1 MNKKEFIKKYKKYE
15 IKPKKE
21 TLDDFC
27 NPSQFK
33 HQQQQTFLSDF
44 FPSEDSQPGMLV
56 YHQIGAGKTCAAI
69 SVAEKMK
76 KTYDI
81 TVVLPASLIGNFM
94 DELRTQCAGE
104 EYITEKERIRLVEL
118 QPSEKE
124 YKEIIKKTET
134 RIEKYYKIYSYHKFI
149 ELIQNNK
156 IKLNKTLLIV
166 DEVQN
171 MVSISGT
178 FYKELKKTIDKSTDK
193 TKILLLSATPMFDRP
208 NEIGLTLNLL
218 KPKKIFPIGTEFNQM
233 FLKANRKMKNI
244 KKFTQMCQGLISY
257 YRGAPPYT
265 YPEQIFKVVKCNMSS
280 FQYKSY
286 LTTLSTTDFVKGS
299 FKNVDILDLSPS
311 FFLGSRMVSNVAF
324 PNKSIGD
331 LGFSSFKDDHLQLQN
346 VGEYSIKFLKIFKKM
361 KKSPGPVFVYSNF
374 KDYGGIRS
382 FITFIEYH
390 GYSNYKVYGS
400 GLMRYAVWTG
410 DEPLKMKEE
419 IKKVFNTKENKDG
432 SLIRIIIG
440 SPSVKEGV
448 SFKRVRQ
455 VHILE
460 PYWNMSRILQ
470 IIGRAIRFCS
480 HKDLTRPNRNVFV
493 YLYLATQYG
502 EETIDQY
509 IWKIAQEK
517 SKLIES
523 FETALKESAVD
534 CDLFYNRNVYPTDEY
549 KLKCRT

>member
-1 MNKKEFIKKYKKYE
+1 MNIKDIIKKYKKYE

-21 TLDDFC
+21 TIDDFC
-27 NPSQFK
+27 NPSSFK
-33 HQQQQTFLSDF
+33 LQQQQSFLADF
-44 FPSEDSQPGMLV
+44 FPSKDSLPGMLV

-69 SVAEKMK
+69 SVAEQMK
-76 KTYDI
+76 KTHDI
-81 TVVLPASLIGNFM
+81 IVVVPAALIGNFM
-94 DELRTQCAGE
+94 DELRSQCADE
-104 EYITEKERIRLVEL
+104 EYITKKERADLVEL
-118 QPSEKE
+118 QPGDKA
-124 YKEIIKKTET
+124 YKEIIKKTEA
-134 RIEKYYKIYSYHKFI
+134 RIKKYYSVYSYHKFI
-149 ELIQNNK
+149 DLIQNNK
-156 IKLNKTLLIV
+156 IKLKKTLLIV

-171 MVSISGT
+171 MVSLSGT
-178 FYKELKKTIDKSTDK
+178 FYKELKKTIDKSTDE

-208 NEIGLTLNLL
+208 GEIGLTLNLL
-218 KPKKIFPIGTEFNQM
+218 KPKKVFPIGTEFNQM
-233 FLKANRKMKNI
+233 FLKSNYKMKNI
-244 KKFTQMCQGLISY
+244 NKFTQMCQGLISY

-265 YPEQIFKVVKCNMSS
+265 YPEQIFKVVKCNMTN

-331 LGFSSFKDDHLQLQN
+331 LGFSSFKDDYLQLQN

-361 KKSPGPVFVYSNF
+361 KKSTGPIFFYSNF

-390 GYSNYKVYGS
+390 GYANYKVHGQ
-400 GLMRYAVWTG
+400 GTLRYAVWTG
-410 DEPLKMKEE
+410 DEPLHMKEE
-419 IKKVFNTKENKDG
+419 IKKVFNMKENKDG
-432 SLIRIIIG
+432 SLIRLIIG

-480 HKDLTRPNRNVFV
+480 HKDLTKPNRNVEV
-493 YLYLATQYG
+493 YLYLSTYYG
-502 EETIDQY
+502 EETIDQH

-517 SKLIES
+517 SKLIEF

-534 CDLFYNRNVYPTDEY
+534 CNLFYNRNVYNTDEY
-549 KLKCRT
+549 KLKCKL